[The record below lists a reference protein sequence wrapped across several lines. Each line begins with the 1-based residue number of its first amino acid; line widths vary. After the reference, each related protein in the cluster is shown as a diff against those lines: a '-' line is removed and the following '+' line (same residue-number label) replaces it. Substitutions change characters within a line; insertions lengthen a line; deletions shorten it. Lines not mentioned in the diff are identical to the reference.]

1 MYRVAVLVSGSGTNL
16 QALIDAAARGTI
28 DCRIVKVISDRS
40 GAYALTRARAVGIP
54 AEVVSRSRH
63 GAALSDHILASLPP
77 GVDIVVLA
85 GFLSILRGRLLEQFR
100 GRIIN
105 IHPAL
110 LPDFGG
116 PGMYGV
122 HVHRA
127 VLDSGRRETG
137 CSVHIVDEGTDT
149 GPVLVQTRVPVEDGD
164 TPESLAERVRSVE
177 HETLIA
183 GLETLATR
191 LGLSSGTTKS
201 GNAGN
206 AGAAAGADAGVQRE
220 QEKRP

>member
-1 MYRVAVLVSGSGTNL
+1 MHRVAVLVSGSGTNL

-28 DCRIVKVISDRS
+28 SCRIVKVISDRS
-40 GAYALTRARAVGIP
+40 GVYALERARAAGIP
-54 AEVVSRSRH
+54 AEVVSRSRYGASVSDH
-63 GAALSDHILASLPP
+63 MLAALPP
-77 GVDIVVLA
+77 EVDIIVLA
-85 GFLSILRGRLLEQFR
+85 GFLSILRGGILKQFR

-116 PGMYGV
+116 PGMYGM

-127 VLDSGRRETG
+127 VLESGRKETG

-164 TPESLAERVRSVE
+164 TPESLADRVRSVE

-183 GLETLATR
+183 GLRTLAAR
-191 LGLSSGTTKS
+191 LE
-201 GNAGN
+201 
-206 AGAAAGADAGVQRE
+206 E
-220 QEKRP
+220 QEERA

>member
-1 MYRVAVLVSGSGTNL
+1 VYRVAVLASGSGTNL

-28 DCRIVKVISDRS
+28 NCRIVKVISDRS
-40 GAYALTRARAVGIP
+40 GAYALERARQSGIP
-54 AEVVSRSRH
+54 AEVVSRSKH
-63 GAALSDHILASLPP
+63 GSSLSDYILAALPP

-85 GFLSILRGRLLEQFR
+85 GFLSILRGEILERFQ

-116 PGMYGV
+116 AGMYGV

-127 VLDSGRRETG
+127 VLESGRRDTG

-164 TPESLAERVRSVE
+164 TPESLARRVQAVE
-177 HETLIA
+177 HETLIT
-183 GLETLATR
+183 GLRTLAAR
-191 LGLSSGTTKS
+191 LGLTADS
-201 GNAGN
+201 
-206 AGAAAGADAGVQRE
+206 AAGGASSEE
-220 QEKRP
+220 QHKQGERT

>member
-1 MYRVAVLVSGSGTNL
+1 MHRVAVFVSGSGTNL

-28 DCRIVKVISDRS
+28 SCRIVKVISDRS
-40 GAYALTRARAVGIP
+40 GVYALERARAAGIP
-54 AEVVSRSRH
+54 AEVVSRSRYGASVSDH
-63 GAALSDHILASLPP
+63 MLAALPP
-77 GVDIVVLA
+77 EVDIIVLA
-85 GFLSILRGRLLEQFR
+85 GFLSILRGGILKQFR

-116 PGMYGV
+116 PGMYGM

-127 VLDSGRRETG
+127 VLESGRKETG

-149 GPVLVQTRVPVEDGD
+149 GPLVVQTRVPVEDGD
-164 TPESLAERVRSVE
+164 TPESLADRVRSVE

-183 GLETLATR
+183 GLRTLAAR
-191 LGLSSGTTKS
+191 LE
-201 GNAGN
+201 
-206 AGAAAGADAGVQRE
+206 E
-220 QEKRP
+220 QEERA